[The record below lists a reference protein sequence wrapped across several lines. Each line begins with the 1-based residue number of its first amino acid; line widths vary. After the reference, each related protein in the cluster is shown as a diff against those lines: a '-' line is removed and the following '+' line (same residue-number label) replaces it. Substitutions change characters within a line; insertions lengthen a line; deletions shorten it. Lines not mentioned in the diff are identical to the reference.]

1 MHGRRWMEK
10 RKKEIEKR
18 GRREIIW
25 LRKKRDKEMLKM
37 RERERDR
44 QRDRERDREREKERQ
59 RKRDRE
65 RDHLE
70 KI

>member
-1 MHGRRWMEK
+1 MKLNFMHGRRWMEK

-37 RERERDR
+37 RERER
-44 QRDRERDREREKERQ
+44 QTERQ
-59 RKRDRE
+59 RERPPRE
-65 RDHLE
+65 NL
-70 KI
+70 KSLMLT